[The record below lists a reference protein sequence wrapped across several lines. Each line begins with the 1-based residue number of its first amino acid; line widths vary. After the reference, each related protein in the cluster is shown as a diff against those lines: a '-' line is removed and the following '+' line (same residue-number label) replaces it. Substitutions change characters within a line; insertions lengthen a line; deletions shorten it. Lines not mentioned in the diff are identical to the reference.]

1 MRKMFTKS
9 ASVLAASLLLLAG
22 AASHVHAHA
31 TNLWCY
37 IEKGKVY
44 VEGTFMGGKAVQKG
58 QVVVVNEKGDKVLE
72 GVTDKDG
79 KYSFAPPYQ
88 GKMTILL
95 RVDKA
100 HDADFELTE
109 QDFNDAAAEEAKAAG
124 AAAKPEK

>member
-1 MRKMFTKS
+1 MRTMFTKS
-9 ASVLAASLLLLAG
+9 ASVLTASMLLLAG

-72 GVTDKDG
+72 GLTDKDG
-79 KYSFAPPYQ
+79 KYSFAPPYK

-109 QDFNDAAAEEAKAAG
+109 QDFKDAEAEEGKAAAQ
-124 AAAKPEK
+124 PEK